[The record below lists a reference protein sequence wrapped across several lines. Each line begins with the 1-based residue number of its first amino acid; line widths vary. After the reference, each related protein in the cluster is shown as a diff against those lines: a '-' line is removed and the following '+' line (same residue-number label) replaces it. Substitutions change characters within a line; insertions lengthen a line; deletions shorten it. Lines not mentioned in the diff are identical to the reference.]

1 MEQNSFI
8 PVKDGKFAA
17 SRPVLMLM
25 MAAIAIITSLFLY
38 PCLNNKFTNWDDP
51 SYIIQNDLVKS
62 LSASGLKHI
71 FTTPSMGNYHPITIL
86 LYAIEYHFAQLEPG
100 LYHVDSLLLHII
112 VTLLVFWFVNLLT
125 RRPIAALV
133 TALLFGLHPMH
144 VEPVAWVSGRKDLLY
159 TFFYLLS
166 CIAYI
171 KFIRAKDGRR
181 HRWYWACMGLFVC
194 SLLSK
199 PVAVTLPLVLLLID
213 FFENGR
219 ITKKD
224 ITSKIVH
231 LFLALCFGIAAYI
244 IQSHSG
250 ALNVASANFGFFD
263 RIALA
268 GYALFIY
275 LEKLIWPAKLCNFYT
290 YPARVNGS
298 LPLWYFLYPIVII
311 ALILVVY
318 KFFRKNRVVVFGGL
332 FFLVNILLLLQL
344 IPVGEAIMAER
355 YTYLSYIGLFFI
367 AGWLV
372 SMVFEEEKSGAI
384 RIAVG
389 GLSII
394 IIGGLGFM
402 SKNRCKIWYDSV
414 TLWRDNLEQVPVG
427 SQVAIDNLG
436 AIYFDKWYN
445 AKDKQER
452 HNYYDSAYYLLRIS
466 SEMWP
471 DVVTPYQGLGML
483 YYSKKDYQSASKCF
497 QKALQINPT
506 SEGYSNF
513 GNFLEYL
520 GKTDTAVMQYSKA
533 IELNPTGAYS
543 AFINRGKIYKR
554 NNHWAA
560 AMKDF
565 GDAIKINPTSGE
577 PYYERSFCDTA
588 IGLVPNAIQDIETA
602 LTKGYTRID
611 SNYYSLLKGKER

>member
-1 MEQNSFI
+1 
-8 PVKDGKFAA
+8 
-17 SRPVLMLM
+17 
-25 MAAIAIITSLFLY
+25 MAAIAVLTFLFLY

-86 LYAIEYHFAQLEPG
+86 LYAIEYRITQLEPG

-125 RRPIAALV
+125 HRPIAALV

-144 VEPVAWVSGRKDLLY
+144 IEPVAWVSGRKELLY
-159 TFFYLLS
+159 SFFYLLS

-171 KFIRAKDGRR
+171 KFVRTKGIK
-181 HRWYWACMGLFVC
+181 WYWACLGLFVC

-213 FFENGR
+213 FFENGKITR
-219 ITKKD
+219 RDLITKVPHFVLS
-224 ITSKIVH
+224 IG
-231 LFLALCFGIAAYI
+231 FGVAAFR

-250 ALNVASANFGFFD
+250 ALDVASASFGFFD

-268 GYALFIY
+268 AYAFFTY
-275 LEKLIWPAKLCNFYT
+275 LEKLIWPAKLCNFYP

-298 LPLWYFLYPIVII
+298 LPSWYFLYPLVVI
-311 ALILVVY
+311 ALVLVVY
-318 KFFRKNRVVVFGGL
+318 RFFKNNRIVVFGGL
-332 FFLVNILLLLQL
+332 FFLVNIVLLLQL
-344 IPVGEAIMAER
+344 IPVGEAIMADR

-367 AGWLV
+367 VGWLV
-372 SMVFEEEKSGAI
+372 SMSFEDGKSSTT

-389 GLSII
+389 GLSVVII
-394 IIGGLGFM
+394 AGLGVM
-402 SKNRCKIWYDSV
+402 SKNRSKIWYDSV
-414 TLWRDNLEQVPVG
+414 TLWRDNLKQVPLG

-436 AIYFDKWYN
+436 AIYFDMWYN

-452 HNYYDSAYYLLRIS
+452 HNYFDSAFNLLRTS
-466 SEMWP
+466 AERWP

-483 YYSKKDYQSASKCF
+483 YYSKKDFTSASLCF
-497 QKALQINPT
+497 QKALELNPT

-533 IELNPTGAYS
+533 IELNPVGAYS
-543 AFINRGKIYKR
+543 AYINRGKIYKR

-565 GDAIKINPTSGE
+565 GEAIKINPTSGE

-588 IGLVPNAIQDIETA
+588 IGLLPNALQDIETA
-602 LTKGYTRID
+602 LAKGYNKVD
-611 SNYYSLLKGKER
+611 SSYYSLLRGKR

>member
-8 PVKDGKFAA
+8 PVKDGKFAG
-17 SRPVLMLM
+17 SRPVLFIM
-25 MAAIAIITSLFLY
+25 MAAIAMLTFLFLY
-38 PCLNNKFTNWDDP
+38 PSLNNKFTNWDDP

-62 LSASGLKHI
+62 LTTSGLQHI

-112 VTLLVFWFVNLLT
+112 VTLLVFWLVNLLT

-144 VEPVAWVSGRKDLLY
+144 VEPVAWVSGRKELLY
-159 TFFYLLS
+159 SLFYLLS
-166 CIAYI
+166 CITYI
-171 KFIRAKDGRR
+171 IFIRTNEAGRNK
-181 HRWYWACMGLFVC
+181 WYWVCLGLFVC

-199 PVAVTLPLVLLLID
+199 PVAVTLPLILLLID
-213 FFENGR
+213 LFENGQ

-224 ITSKIVH
+224 LINKVPHFVLS
-231 LFLALCFGIAAYI
+231 LGFGVAAYR

-250 ALNVASANFGFFD
+250 ALDVASASFGFFD

-268 GYALFIY
+268 AYAFFTY
-275 LEKLIWPAKLCNFYT
+275 LEKLIWPTRLCNFYP
-290 YPARVNGS
+290 YPAKVNGT
-298 LPLWYFLYPIVII
+298 LPSYYFIYPLVAI
-311 ALILVVY
+311 ASILVIYRFY
-318 KFFRKNRVVVFGGL
+318 KQNRVVVFGGL
-332 FFLVNILLLLQL
+332 FFIINIVLLLQL
-344 IPVGEAIMAER
+344 IPVGEAIMADR
-355 YTYLSYIGLFFI
+355 YTYLPYIGLFFI

-372 SMVFEEEKSGAI
+372 SRAFEEEKNTKV
-384 RIAVG
+384 RIVAG
-389 GLSII
+389 GLSVII
-394 IIGGLGFM
+394 ITSLGFM
-402 SKNRCKIWYDSV
+402 SMNRSKIWYDSV
-414 TLWRDNLEQVPVG
+414 SLWRDNIKQVPPG

-436 AIYFDKWYN
+436 AIYFDMWYN

-452 HNYYDSAYYLLRIS
+452 HKYFDSAFSLLRTS
-466 SEMWP
+466 AEMWP
-471 DVVTPYQGLGML
+471 NMVTPYQGLGML
-483 YYSKKDYQSASKCF
+483 YYSKKDFTSASLCF
-497 QKALQINPT
+497 QKALQLNPT

-520 GKTDTAVMQYSKA
+520 GKTDTAVMQYSMA
-533 IELNPTGAYS
+533 IEMNPTGAYS

-565 GDAIKINPTSGE
+565 GAAIKINPNSGE

-588 IGLVPNAIQDIETA
+588 IGLIPTAIQDIESA
-602 LTKGYTRID
+602 LARGFIRVD
-611 SNYYSLLKGKER
+611 SNYYSMLKGKK